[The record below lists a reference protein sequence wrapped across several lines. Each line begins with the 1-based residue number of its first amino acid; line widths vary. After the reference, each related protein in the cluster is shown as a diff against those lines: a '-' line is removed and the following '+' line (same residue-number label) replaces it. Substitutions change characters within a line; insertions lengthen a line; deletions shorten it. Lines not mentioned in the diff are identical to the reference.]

1 MEFSTETQALFTIE
15 TLEYGTLNA
24 VEPPVGGGCSNC
36 NCNSNSNGA
45 SEELLA

>member
-1 MEFSTETQALFTIE
+1 MELTETQALFTIE
-15 TLEYGTLNA
+15 TLEYGTLSQIQ
-24 VEPPVGGGCSNC
+24 PPVGGGCSNC